1 VPSGGSSDDPT
12 GPASADRTAVNDG
25 RSAAPRPPG
34 LVAAAVLVALE
45 ALAPIVFAVSMI
57 VRDRSERPSNEAVYE
72 GSTTYLIVLGLM
84 VLAVAAGVWR
94 ARGWSFG
101 AAAFTQLILIAVVY
115 EMTRESFWAGAI
127 PLGAAAAATLA
138 LLFSRP
144 VRRRL
149 GRLDAGRDDDQGTD
163 ANTDHD
169 KGS

>member
-1 VPSGGSSDDPT
+1 MT
-12 GPASADRTAVNDG
+12 DR

-34 LVAAAVLVALE
+34 LVAAAALVALE
-45 ALAPIVFAVSMI
+45 AVTPIVFAVSMI
-57 VRDRSERPSNEAVYE
+57 VRHRSERPSNEAVYE

-84 VLAVAAGVWR
+84 VLAVAAGLWR

-101 AAAFTQLILIAVVY
+101 AAVFTQVILFAVVY
-115 EMTRESFWAGAI
+115 EMSRASFWGGAV
-127 PLGAAAAATLA
+127 PLGAAAVLTLV

-149 GRLDAGRDDDQGTD
+149 GRLDVARD
-163 ANTDHD
+163 ADHD